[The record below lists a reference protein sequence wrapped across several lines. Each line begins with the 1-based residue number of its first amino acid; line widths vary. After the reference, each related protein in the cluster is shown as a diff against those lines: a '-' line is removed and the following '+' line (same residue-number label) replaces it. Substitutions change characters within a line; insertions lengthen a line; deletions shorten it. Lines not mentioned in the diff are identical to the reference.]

1 MRKFLTIILAGLM
14 LSTGTAVAARV
25 TGVTISHDEAFT
37 IASID
42 VEGDVRYTHQTE
54 IAKDGKPFRIIVDI
68 PAATHE
74 MGAKRFINLP
84 DCKVVGIRSSQYA
97 VDPENIVRV
106 VFDMKVESAYRI
118 DADKNSVKIYVY
130 DPDANQFPVWSS
142 LDVVNGEDTS
152 VSLAATV
159 EPAIAESTNTVPPTP
174 QSSDPASII
183 AAINMALDEDR
194 KLSLESKTSQPALKP
209 ETTSSV
215 DKPETTAKPPLTEVT
230 VARPTFLP
238 EDLAPVID
246 SVSTPEQVVD
256 SGTQKT
262 AAQILE
268 EINRETALSLGDN
281 SQELT
286 PVGETVQKETA
297 IATPAETTTATL
309 TTDKVTSAESTAST
323 LTGDSV
329 SPVSESTATRIE
341 VPLSEPDS
349 AEPVKTNEESKLLQ
363 EPVKKT
369 LLPVSPN
376 KAEPG
381 KLADGGV
388 ETGTIAAPDIDD
400 QSTARFRR
408 DPAKSRKIKGTLV
421 AEFPTRLVI
430 KYKGKAYR
438 DPFETLINDSKV
450 QNNPMEQ
457 RVPNVEGL
465 RLVGILESY
474 ETDNSALFEDKDGYG
489 YILKAGDK
497 VQKGY
502 VLRVDED
509 RVYFQI
515 FEYGWSRTVALD
527 MEIF

>member
-1 MRKFLTIILAGLM
+1 MKKVLTIIIASLL
-14 LSTGTAVAARV
+14 LSTGIASAARV

-37 IASID
+37 IASIE

-68 PAATHE
+68 PMSTHE
-74 MGAKRFINLP
+74 MDGNKFINLP
-84 DCKVVGIRSSQYA
+84 ECKVVGIRSSQYA

-106 VFDMKVESAYRI
+106 VFDMKAETAYRI
-118 DADKNSVKIYVY
+118 DADNKSVKIYVY
-130 DPDANQFPVWSS
+130 DADAVHFPVWST
-142 LDVVNGEDTS
+142 LEVVNGEDTS
-152 VSLAATV
+152 IPLAASV
-159 EPAIAESTNTVPPTP
+159 EPAIAESTNTIPSTP
-174 QSSDPASII
+174 ESGDPAGII

-194 KLSLESKTSQPALKP
+194 KLSLESKTTPPIQTL
-209 ETTSSV
+209 ETTSAIV
-215 DKPETTAKPPLTEVT
+215 KPEPATAIEKPESVSNPPMTEIT
-230 VARPTFLP
+230 VAKPTFLT
-238 EDLAPVID
+238 EEFAPVI
-246 SVSTPEQVVD
+246 SSEPTPEQIAD
-256 SGTQKT
+256 SSTQKT

-268 EINRETALSLGDN
+268 EINLETALSM
-281 SQELT
+281 
-286 PVGETVQKETA
+286 GENTIEQSPAVEPEQIGPA
-297 IATPAETTTATL
+297 FNMPAESTTSTL
-309 TTDKVTSAESTAST
+309 TADLAIPIAESTATKIEAPVLEPSSVEPAVTEQVST
-323 LTGDSV
+323 VPQETIKKSALPT
-329 SPVSESTATRIE
+329 SPI
-341 VPLSEPDS
+341 
-349 AEPVKTNEESKLLQ
+349 KTEH
-363 EPVKKT
+363 
-369 LLPVSPN
+369 
-376 KAEPG
+376 G

-388 ETGTIAAPDIDD
+388 ETGTIAAPEADD

-408 DPAKSRKIKGTLV
+408 DPATSRKIKGTLV

-465 RLVGILESY
+465 RLVGILEAY

-509 RVYFQI
+509 KVYFQI